1 MREKI
6 KKMGKVRWSNNERET
21 IFLLFLT
28 PEKEKKTLEEKVQ
41 KIVV

>member
-6 KKMGKVRWSNNERET
+6 KNISKVRWSNGERET

-28 PEKEKKTLEEKVQ
+28 PKKEKKTLEEKVQ